1 MFNRSQGIESKK
13 ETAKAVTNEHEG
25 KIDLKT
31 EKEKERKEKEEYLMQ
46 YKGGKYVLCH
56 ML

>member
-31 EKEKERKEKEEYLMQ
+31 EKEKEKEEYLMQ